1 MFEQKQEPENRIRSP
16 KITAQEI
23 VAYLKKTAQER
34 LNLAPAELANVDL
47 EFPIVE
53 GLQLDSLAQVTLI
66 SAIEDDFGIVLE
78 PEDREQ
84 IRTVRDLVRMIQER
98 TVKC

>member
-1 MFEQKQEPENRIRSP
+1 MSDTKQPPQDPS
-16 KITAQEI
+16 KITGQEI
-23 VAYLKKTAQER
+23 VAYLKKTAQEQ
-34 LNLAPAELANVDL
+34 LNLTPAELAKVDL

-78 PEDREQ
+78 LEDREQ
-84 IRTVRDLVRMIQER
+84 IRTVQDLVRLIQER
-98 TVKC
+98 SVKC